1 MEAEGVR
8 PGSACACT
16 YAHAACAYARMHR
29 VHMHACSNGGCT
41 SVHVQTSRLFELPQF
56 LYGILTGGPE
66 SLAMQT
72 MQSMRVGLLAYLRA
86 RTHTHTHT
94 HMHRGWV
101 TRYLRIYRGRA
112 SLCRLPARF
121 HVYRNCGSLNRR
133 TGCCMR
139 VCVRCIS

>member
-1 MEAEGVR
+1 MGAEGVR
-8 PGSACACT
+8 PGSVCACT
-16 YAHAACAYARMHR
+16 YVYICACSVYMCTHASCAYARMHR

-86 RTHTHTHT
+86 RARAHTHTHTHT
-94 HMHRGWV
+94 
-101 TRYLRIYRGRA
+101 
-112 SLCRLPARF
+112 C
-121 HVYRNCGSLNRR
+121 
-133 TGCCMR
+133 TGAG
-139 VCVRCIS
+139 